1 MKVIA
6 YLFAVA
12 AVASISL
19 LAAPAVSAQAEPA
32 MNWAGDAEG
41 GAPYQFPD
49 PRNPSKII
57 GFEVDIAEALAQ
69 RLGKSPHFVQNQ
81 WDGLV
86 AGLERGEYDMV
97 IAGLEIT
104 PERLEKIN
112 FSTPYYYSTLSLTV
126 RLDETRIR
134 KPEDLSGHR
143 VGTLKAT
150 LAERYLLKM
159 PSVDVPTYDNQLH
172 PYMDLMLGRLDA
184 VVLDTPIALYYAY
197 SPQMRNV
204 ELPAEKFP
212 IAIGIR
218 KADPAL
224 LAKVNAALESMKN
237 DGTLKAIYQRWGM
250 YNAATADYLGDK
262 QPVSNPN
269 PVRYE
274 EYLQAV
280 QTQRTFMERIAQY
293 GSFLPLLLRGAAM
306 TIMLS
311 CAAMAIAVALG
322 LGLAVARAFGSRA
335 VVWPVVAFI
344 EVIRGTPL
352 LIQLFIIFYGLP
364 TIGIKLSPFWAAV
377 IGLGINYSAYEAEN
391 YRAGIQSIPKGHHDA
406 AMALGLSRG
415 QTIRR
420 IVLPQAVRLVI
431 PPVTNDFIALLK
443 DSSLVS
449 VITMV
454 ELTKVYGELAS
465 TYYDYIGLGLLTASI
480 YFLMGLPIARLSR
493 FLETRLAYMKV

>member
-6 YLFAVA
+6 YLLTIVFLFAN
-12 AVASISL
+12 
-19 LAAPAVSAQAEPA
+19 SAFAQTKSSGPI

-41 GAPYQFPD
+41 GAPYQMPD
-49 PRNPSKII
+49 PRNPSRII
-57 GFEVDIAEALAQ
+57 GFEVDIAEAMAK
-69 RLGKSPHFVQNQ
+69 RMGRTANFIQNQ

-86 AGLERGEYDMV
+86 PGLERGEYDMV

-104 PERLEKIN
+104 PERLAKIN

-126 RLDETRIR
+126 RRDETRIR
-134 KPEDLSGHR
+134 KAEDLTGHR

-150 LAERYLLKM
+150 LAERYLHEM
-159 PSVDVPTYDNQLH
+159 ANVDVPTYDNQLH
-172 PYMDLMLGRLDA
+172 PYLDLMLGRLDA

-197 SPQMRNV
+197 SPQVRNV
-204 ELPAEKFP
+204 ELTSVKFP

-218 KADPAL
+218 KADTTL
-224 LAKVNAALESMKN
+224 LAEVNMALESMKA
-237 DGTLKAIYQRWGM
+237 DGTLKHIYQQWGM
-250 YNAATADYLGDK
+250 YNSATAEYFGDK
-262 QPVSNPN
+262 EPVTNPN
-269 PVRYE
+269 PIHYQ
-274 EYLQAV
+274 EYLQDQ
-280 QTQRTFMERIAQY
+280 QTQRTFIDRLEQY
-293 GSFLPLLLRGAAM
+293 WSLLPLLLRGAAM
-306 TIMLS
+306 TIALS
-311 CAAMAIAVALG
+311 CAAMFLAVS
-322 LGLAVARAFGSRA
+322 LGLALALARAYGTRLM
-335 VVWPVVAFI
+335 VWPVIAFI
-344 EVIRGTPL
+344 ELIRGTPL

-364 TIGIKLSPFWAAV
+364 TIGIRLSPFWAAV
-377 IGLGINYSAYEAEN
+377 IGLGVNYSAYEAEN

-406 AMALGLSRG
+406 ATALGLTRM

-431 PPVTNDFIALLK
+431 PSVTNDFIALLK

-465 TYYDYIGLGLLTASI
+465 TYFDYIGLGLLVAAI
-480 YFLMGLPIARLSR
+480 YFVMGLPIARFSR